1 MLVTFKTHTHANI
14 TMFGDIA
21 VALLKKM
28 GHSGTVPS
36 AMGAADIPE
45 ALHRL
50 TAVIEAEQTAPPKK
64 ARDKAKKKEND
75 DDEDEGPVV
84 SLAHRALPLI
94 SLLKAA
100 AEAGD
105 DVMWS

>member
-1 MLVTFKTHTHANI
+1 MLVTFKTHTHADI
-14 TMFGDIA
+14 TMFGEIA
-21 VALLKKM
+21 VTLLKKM

-36 AMGAADIPE
+36 AMGVADLPE
-45 ALHRL
+45 ALRRL
-50 TAVIEAEQTAPPKK
+50 TAAVEAERNPPPKK
-64 ARDKAKKKEND
+64 AKDKARDKDDD

-105 DVMWS
+105 DVMWD